1 MKELLFITGACFS
14 LLLTGCGPNPVTTEV
29 VKLDQPT
36 VVEAACGHCQ
46 LGLKGDKGCEIAIR
60 YEGTSYFVD
69 GFKLTDLG
77 DPHADGGLCS
87 KVHKAKV
94 TGQIANGRFA
104 ASTFELLPA
113 EKP

>member
-1 MKELLFITGACFS
+1 MKRMLFITGACFS
-14 LLLTGCGPNPVTTEV
+14 LLLTGCGPKPATTEV
-29 VKLDQPT
+29 VKLDQST

-46 LGLKGDKGCEIAIR
+46 LGLKGENGCSLAIR
-60 YEGTSYFVD
+60 YEGTSYYVD

-77 DPHADGGLCS
+77 DPHADDGLCS

-113 EKP
+113 EKH